1 MVGLGSETPNT
12 LTKLKSNVAIKKSN
26 VKKQS
31 IAEAAAEISTTN
43 IVAPEITTN
52 TYNQDEEDWQNTARI
67 AAIGVKEEIAA
78 EITVIV
84 SAEITNQIVCTT
96 DGSDFRT
103 VDKYALHQL
112 LSAITCGAERPSA
125 TAISQM
131 MAEVMAQNFDWQE
144 SAAKNLEK
152 LSTTITKISTY
163 GVLFN
168 NNMKMLVFT
177 ENIAYAEHQTGD
189 SKLAQAQSKIKS
201 K

>member
-1 MVGLGSETPNT
+1 M
-12 LTKLKSNVAIKKSN
+12 
-26 VKKQS
+26 
-31 IAEAAAEISTTN
+31 
-43 IVAPEITTN
+43 
-52 TYNQDEEDWQNTARI
+52 
-67 AAIGVKEEIAA
+67 
-78 EITVIV
+78 IV

-112 LSAITCGAERPSA
+112 LSAITCGAEQPSA

-177 ENIAYAEHQTGD
+177 ENIAYAEQQTGD